1 MPRPS
6 ADGTAPADGT
16 GPAESPPRDEQ
27 DSAVSHSDAG
37 QTPEEILAYWTP
49 ERMAQAK
56 PREIRLLGADSDAE
70 AEDQPGDN

>member
-1 MPRPS
+1 M
-6 ADGTAPADGT
+6 
-16 GPAESPPRDEQ
+16 
-27 DSAVSHSDAG
+27 SHSDAG

-49 ERMAQAK
+49 ERMARAK

>member
-16 GPAESPPRDEQ
+16 GPAESPPRDEL
-27 DSAVSHSDAG
+27 DEGVSHSDAG

-56 PREIRLLGADSDAE
+56 PREIRLPGADSDAE
-70 AEDQPGDN
+70 AEGQPEDN